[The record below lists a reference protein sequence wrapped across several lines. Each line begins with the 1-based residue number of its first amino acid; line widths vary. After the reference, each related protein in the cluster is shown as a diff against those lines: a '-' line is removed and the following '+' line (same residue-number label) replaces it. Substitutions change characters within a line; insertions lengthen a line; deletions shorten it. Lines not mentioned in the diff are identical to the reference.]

1 MNRESTECDS
11 VVRLEKV
18 SKVYQR
24 GAASIWALRGV
35 SLEVPHGQFL
45 ALMGPSGSGKSTLLN
60 MISGLDRPTEGDVV
74 IEGRSTRGLSE
85 SDWTLLRRDRIGLV
99 FQFFNL
105 LPGLTAQENV
115 ELPLLLRGDPQP
127 QERARN
133 SLRAVGLDHR
143 SGHRPGELSG
153 GEQQRVAL
161 ARALVHRPTLLL
173 ADEPTGNLDSKVGR
187 EIIQLI
193 KTLSRQGAQTVI
205 LATHS
210 RSMAQEADRIVL
222 MRDGSVD
229 GEDVRV

>member
-60 MISGLDRPTEGDVV
+60 IISGLDRPTEGDVI

-85 SDWTLLRRDRIGLV
+85 LDWTMLRRQRIGLV

-115 ELPLLLRGDPQP
+115 ELPLLLRGDPKP
-127 QERARN
+127 QERARD

-143 SGHRPGELSG
+143 AGHRPGELSG

-161 ARALVHRPTLLL
+161 ARALVHRPALLL
-173 ADEPTGNLDSKVGR
+173 ADEPTGNLDSCIGR
-187 EIIQLI
+187 EVVQLM
-193 KTLSRQGAQTVI
+193 KNLARENGQTVI

-210 RSMAQEADRIVL
+210 REAASTAERVL
-222 MRDGSVD
+222 ILHDGTLEAEV
-229 GEDVRV
+229 EV

>member
-85 SDWTLLRRDRIGLV
+85 SDWTLLRRERIGLV
-99 FQFFNL
+99 FQVFNL

-143 SGHRPGELSG
+143 AGHRPGELSG

-173 ADEPTGNLDSKVGR
+173 ADEPTGNLDSCIGR
-187 EIIQLI
+187 EIVQLM
-193 KTLSRQGAQTVI
+193 KGLAQESGQTVI

-210 RSMAQEADRIVL
+210 REAASAADRVL
-222 MRDGSVD
+222 VLHDGTLEAEMEV
-229 GEDVRV
+229 

>member
-60 MISGLDRPTEGDVV
+60 VISGLDRPTEGDVV

-85 SDWTLLRRDRIGLV
+85 SDWTLLRRERIGLV

-143 SGHRPGELSG
+143 AGHRPGELSG

-173 ADEPTGNLDSKVGR
+173 ADEPTGNLDSCIGR
-187 EIIQLI
+187 EVVQIMKNLA
-193 KTLSRQGAQTVI
+193 RENGQTVI

-210 RSMAQEADRIVL
+210 REAASAAERVL
-222 MRDGSVD
+222 VLHDGTLQAEV
-229 GEDVRV
+229 EV

>member
-35 SLEVPHGQFL
+35 SIEVPQGQFL

-85 SDWTLLRRDRIGLV
+85 SDWTLLRRERIGLV

-133 SLRAVGLDHR
+133 SLCAVGLDHR
-143 SGHRPGELSG
+143 AGHRPGELSG

-161 ARALVHRPTLLL
+161 ARALVHRPRLLL
-173 ADEPTGNLDSKVGR
+173 ADEPTGNLDSCIGR
-187 EIIQLI
+187 EIVQLM
-193 KTLSRQGAQTVI
+193 KGLAQENGQTVI

-210 RSMAQEADRIVL
+210 REAASAAERVL
-222 MRDGSVD
+222 VLRDGALEA
-229 GEDVRV
+229 G